1 MLNGALP
8 ICDWEVADAENARAT
23 DGTRNAGRLVDGAAE
38 EITLRAELRDV
49 ESMLAAGM
57 CGQLLSKRSSS
68 PVWMR
73 LFPKLSAADARTDRV
88 DWRARAHLQ
97 QIGRAHV

>member
-1 MLNGALP
+1 MTEKSTFSGMLNGALP

-23 DGTRNAGRLVDGAAE
+23 DGTRNAGRVVDGAAE
-38 EITLRAELRDV
+38 EIALSAELRDV

-73 LFPKLSAADARTDRV
+73 LFPKLSAADARTNRV
-88 DWRARAHLQ
+88 D
-97 QIGRAHV
+97 